1 MNLEEE
7 LSKVIS
13 LLKNNEFIKAH
24 DFCEELWREYKN
36 DSKTRQESFILKAFV
51 NGIACLELLKMNRKT
66 HSENVWKTYLKYI
79 DLIDELD
86 TKNKEQYKV
95 IEKLICEIK
104 AKIKDKLSAI

>member
-13 LLKNNEFIKAH
+13 LLKQNQYIKAH
-24 DFCEELWREYKN
+24 DLCEEIWRDYKN
-36 DSKTRQESFILKAFV
+36 DSKTREESFILKAFV
-51 NGIACLELLKMNRKT
+51 NGIACLELLKMNRIT

-79 DLIDELD
+79 DLIDKLD

-95 IEKLICEIK
+95 IEKLICH
-104 AKIKDKLSAI
+104 IKDKLSAI